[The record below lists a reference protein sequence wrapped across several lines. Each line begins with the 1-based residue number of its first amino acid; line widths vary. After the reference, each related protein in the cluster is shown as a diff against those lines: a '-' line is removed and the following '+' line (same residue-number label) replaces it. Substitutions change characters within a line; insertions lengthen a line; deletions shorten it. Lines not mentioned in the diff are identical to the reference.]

1 MRETTKQIEIGDR
14 KFIIGKFDA
23 LTGSYIIYTLLTQIL
38 PMGLGKSIE
47 GLPENEGNTSLPTI
61 SNTSLPTISKE
72 QFSEIQKDCLK
83 CCSEIQPVGGQVIP
97 VPVMLKDGRWGVENL
112 EQDALTVT
120 LLTVQ
125 VLGFNVQSF
134 FDGNALETL
143 KQSFTQLNSSNAP
156 T

>member
-47 GLPENEGNTSLPTI
+47 GLPENDG
-61 SNTSLPTISKE
+61 NTSLPTISKE

>member
-47 GLPENEGNTSLPTI
+47 GLPENEG
-61 SNTSLPTISKE
+61 NTSLPTISKE

-143 KQSFTQLNSSNAP
+143 KQSFTQLNSSNAS

>member
-47 GLPENEGNTSLPTI
+47 GLPENEG
-61 SNTSLPTISKE
+61 NTSLPTISKE